1 MINPQRSAATA
12 RAYRETTTEIVERF
26 LPMVRKL
33 AWHLQGSAMPGI
45 DPEDLIQ
52 AGLVALTECAQR
64 HAGEDMESFAAYAK
78 IRVKGA
84 MVDQLRRFAPISR
97 GASQRRRELQDI
109 EQRLRGQLGR
119 DPSDSELGA
128 TMGISSVELDAIR
141 TACAP
146 LKFEPVDQVYSETE
160 AAFWDQSPSAIENLI
175 SKENRA
181 GLVAAIAELPERLQL
196 VIQLYF
202 VEELNLAEIASI
214 LGLSVPR
221 IYQLKDQALRK
232 LRERLEAD
240 GTRRDG

>member
-1 MINPQRSAATA
+1 MISTQRSASA
-12 RAYRETTTEIVERF
+12 RAYRDSTVEIVERF
-26 LPMVRKL
+26 MPMVRKL

-45 DPEDLIQ
+45 DPEDLVQ

-64 HAGEDMESFAAYAK
+64 HAGNDMEGFAAYAK

-97 GASQRRRELQDI
+97 GAAQRRRELQDF
-109 EQRLRGQLGR
+109 ERRLRGQLGR
-119 DPSDSELGA
+119 DPSDFELA
-128 TMGISSVELDAIR
+128 AAMGITSAELDAIR

-146 LKFEPVDQVYSETE
+146 LKFEPVDNTYSDND

-175 SKENRA
+175 SAEDRE
-181 GLVAAIAELPERLQL
+181 GLAAAIAELPERLQL

-202 VEELNLAEIASI
+202 VEELNLAEIASV

-232 LRERLEAD
+232 IRERLGSDQAAQ
-240 GTRRDG
+240 

>member
-1 MINPQRSAATA
+1 MISTQRSASA
-12 RAYRETTTEIVERF
+12 RAYRDSITEIVERF

-64 HAGEDMESFAAYAK
+64 HASNDMEGFAAYAK

-97 GASQRRRELQDI
+97 GAAQRRRELQDF
-109 EQRLRGQLGR
+109 QRRLRGQLGR
-119 DPSDSELGA
+119 DPSDFELSA
-128 TMGISSVELDAIR
+128 AMGITSAELDTIR

-146 LKFEPVDQVYSETE
+146 LKFEPVDNTYSDTD
-160 AAFWDQSPSAIENLI
+160 AAFWDQAPSAIENLI
-175 SKENRA
+175 SAEDRE
-181 GLVAAIAELPERLQL
+181 GLAAAIAELPERLQL

-202 VEELNLAEIASI
+202 VEELNLAEIASV

-232 LRERLEAD
+232 VRETLGESAMPAR
-240 GTRRDG
+240 

>member
-1 MINPQRSAATA
+1 MIRTQRAATA
-12 RAYRETTTEIVERF
+12 RAYRDSIAEIVERF
-26 LPMVRKL
+26 MPMVRKL

-45 DPEDLIQ
+45 DPEDLVQ

-64 HAGEDMESFAAYAK
+64 HAGSDMEGFAAYAK

-97 GASQRRRELQDI
+97 GAAQRRRELQDI
-109 EQRLRGQLGR
+109 ERRLRGQLGR
-119 DPSDSELGA
+119 DPSDFELA
-128 TMGISSVELDAIR
+128 AAMDITSAELDAIR

-146 LKFEPVDQVYSETE
+146 LKFEPVDGAYADTD
-160 AAFWDQSPSAIENLI
+160 AAFWDQSPSAIDGLI
-175 SKENRA
+175 LFEDRKRLA
-181 GLVAAIAELPERLQL
+181 AAIAELPERLQL

-202 VEELNLAEIASI
+202 VEELNLAEIASV

-232 LRERLEAD
+232 VRECLGEGARPGA
-240 GTRRDG
+240 

>member
-1 MINPQRSAATA
+1 MIRTQRSVDA
-12 RAYRETTTEIVERF
+12 RAYRDSTAEIVARF

-64 HAGEDMESFAAYAK
+64 HASNDMDGFAAYAK

-97 GASQRRRELQDI
+97 GAAQRRRELQDL
-109 EQRLRGQLGR
+109 ERRLRGQLGR
-119 DPSDSELGA
+119 DPSDFELA
-128 TMGISSVELDAIR
+128 AAMGLTSADLDGIR

-146 LKFEPVDQVYSETE
+146 LKFEPVDSSYSETD
-160 AAFWDQSPSAIENLI
+160 AAFWDQAPSAIENLI
-175 SKENRA
+175 SSENSE
-181 GLVAAIAELPERLQL
+181 GLARAIAELPERLQL

-232 LRERLEAD
+232 IRERLGEISKPDA
-240 GTRRDG
+240 

>member
-1 MINPQRSAATA
+1 MIRTQRSVTA
-12 RAYRETTTEIVERF
+12 RAYRDSTAEIVERF

-64 HAGEDMESFAAYAK
+64 HAGNDMEGFAAYAK

-97 GASQRRRELQDI
+97 GAAQRRRELQDF
-109 EQRLRGQLGR
+109 ERRLRGQLGR
-119 DPSDSELGA
+119 DPSDFELA
-128 TMGISSVELDAIR
+128 AAIGITSAELDAIR

-146 LKFEPVDQVYSETE
+146 LKFEPVDNAYSDTDS
-160 AAFWDQSPSAIENLI
+160 AFWDQSPSAIENLI
-175 SKENRA
+175 SAEDRE
-181 GLVAAIAELPERLQL
+181 GLAAAVSELPERLQL

-232 LRERLEAD
+232 VRERLGESAAPAS
-240 GTRRDG
+240 

>member
-1 MINPQRSAATA
+1 MIRTQRSASA
-12 RAYRETTTEIVERF
+12 RAYRDTVADIVERF
-26 LPMVRKL
+26 HPMVRKL

-45 DPEDLIQ
+45 DPEDLVQ

-64 HAGEDMESFAAYAK
+64 HAGNDMEGFAAYAK

-97 GASQRRRELQDI
+97 GAAQRRRELQDV
-109 EQRLRGQLGR
+109 ERRLRGQLGR
-119 DPSDSELGA
+119 DPSDFELA
-128 TMGISSVELDAIR
+128 AALGITSAELDSIR

-146 LKFEPVDQVYSETE
+146 LKFEPVDSSYSETDV
-160 AAFWDQSPSAIENLI
+160 AFWDDSPSAMENLI
-175 SKENRA
+175 SAEDRE
-181 GLVAAIAELPERLQL
+181 GLAAAIAELPERLQL

-202 VEELNLAEIASI
+202 VEELNLAEIASV

-232 LRERLEAD
+232 VRERLGETHRPKA
-240 GTRRDG
+240 

>member
-1 MINPQRSAATA
+1 MISTQRSASA
-12 RAYRETTTEIVERF
+12 RAYRDSIAEIVERF
-26 LPMVRKL
+26 MPMVRKL

-45 DPEDLIQ
+45 DPEDLTQ

-64 HAGEDMESFAAYAK
+64 HAGNDMEGFAAYAK

-97 GASQRRRELQDI
+97 GAAQRRRELQDF
-109 EQRLRGQLGR
+109 ERRLRGQLGR
-119 DPSDSELGA
+119 DPSDFELA
-128 TMGISSVELDAIR
+128 AAMGITSAELDAIR

-146 LKFEPVDQVYSETE
+146 LKFEPVDNTYSDND
-160 AAFWDQSPSAIENLI
+160 AAFWDQAPSAIENLI
-175 SKENRA
+175 SAEDRE
-181 GLVAAIAELPERLQL
+181 GLAAAVGELPERLQL

-202 VEELNLAEIASI
+202 VEELNLAEIASV

-232 LRERLEAD
+232 IRERLGSDLAAQ
-240 GTRRDG
+240 